1 MNQPIRLSIG
11 GMSCAGCV
19 ASVQDALSSVD
30 GAVEVDV
37 SLGERTATIT
47 GKVDAGDLIGAV
59 QKAGFEAALLQS
71 EEDESAKEEAE
82 LKEYRTLWRRAI
94 IAGCIGLLLFIPGMA
109 GLIPPPQQAQGI
121 WIGISLVT
129 LLVLVFVGGHFF
141 RGAWSAMQNRRANM
155 DTLVSLGTGT
165 AWFYSTLVVLFP
177 NLFPTLARH
186 AYFEA
191 AVIIIALVSLG
202 SALESKARGKTSKA
216 LKKLI
221 GLQPKQASVIR
232 EGFEQKIP
240 LAEVG
245 LDETIRIRPG
255 ERIAVDGVVIDG
267 DSFVDESMLTGE
279 PIPVSKEKGDQLFA
293 GTLNTSGSFLMR
305 AKHIGRETALA
316 QIIEQVRKAQA
327 SKPPIGRLVDR
338 IAAIFVPVVV
348 TIAIIAA
355 AVWYL
360 FGPQPQFGYAVVSFM
375 TILVIACPCALG
387 LATPISIMVGIGRAA
402 GLGIL
407 IRSGDALQQ
416 AGRLTSVVLDKTGTI
431 TEGKPAVTHRL
442 PIEGISESELML
454 LAAGLEQHS
463 EHPIARAI
471 CDAVDKESIPQTD
484 AFNSIRGQGVTATIE
499 GQTARLGNALYM
511 HESSVDISN
520 QTETADELSGQGVTP
535 VYVAKDKQLIGL
547 IGIADSARKDSHE
560 AISGMQ
566 QMGLKVIMLTG
577 DNQRT
582 AQAIAAN
589 VGIDKVI
596 ADVLP
601 ADKAAVI
608 SDLQSKGE
616 IVAMVGDGIND
627 APALAKADVG
637 IAMYT
642 GTDVA
647 IESAGITLMRQSLSG
662 VSDAIAL
669 SKATLKNI
677 KQNLFGA
684 FIYNLFG
691 IPIAAGILYPA
702 FGLLLSP
709 VFAAAAMSMSSVTVV
724 SNALRLRH
732 TLSTFPR
739 IS

>member
-71 EEDESAKEEAE
+71 EEDESVKEEAE

-255 ERIAVDGVVIDG
+255 ERIAVDG
-267 DSFVDESMLTGE
+267 
-279 PIPVSKEKGDQLFA
+279 
-293 GTLNTSGSFLMR
+293 
-305 AKHIGRETALA
+305 
-316 QIIEQVRKAQA
+316 
-327 SKPPIGRLVDR
+327 
-338 IAAIFVPVVV
+338 
-348 TIAIIAA
+348 
-355 AVWYL
+355 
-360 FGPQPQFGYAVVSFM
+360 
-375 TILVIACPCALG
+375 
-387 LATPISIMVGIGRAA
+387 
-402 GLGIL
+402 
-407 IRSGDALQQ
+407 
-416 AGRLTSVVLDKTGTI
+416 
-431 TEGKPAVTHRL
+431 
-442 PIEGISESELML
+442 
-454 LAAGLEQHS
+454 
-463 EHPIARAI
+463 
-471 CDAVDKESIPQTD
+471 
-484 AFNSIRGQGVTATIE
+484 
-499 GQTARLGNALYM
+499 
-511 HESSVDISN
+511 
-520 QTETADELSGQGVTP
+520 
-535 VYVAKDKQLIGL
+535 
-547 IGIADSARKDSHE
+547 
-560 AISGMQ
+560 
-566 QMGLKVIMLTG
+566 
-577 DNQRT
+577 
-582 AQAIAAN
+582 
-589 VGIDKVI
+589 
-596 ADVLP
+596 
-601 ADKAAVI
+601 
-608 SDLQSKGE
+608 
-616 IVAMVGDGIND
+616 
-627 APALAKADVG
+627 
-637 IAMYT
+637 
-642 GTDVA
+642 
-647 IESAGITLMRQSLSG
+647 
-662 VSDAIAL
+662 
-669 SKATLKNI
+669 
-677 KQNLFGA
+677 
-684 FIYNLFG
+684 
-691 IPIAAGILYPA
+691 
-702 FGLLLSP
+702 
-709 VFAAAAMSMSSVTVV
+709 
-724 SNALRLRH
+724 
-732 TLSTFPR
+732 
-739 IS
+739 

>member
-221 GLQPKQASVIR
+221 GLQSKQASVIR

-732 TLSTFPR
+732 TSL
-739 IS
+739 

>member
-1 MNQPIRLSIG
+1 MSKPIRLSIG

-19 ASVQDALSSVD
+19 ASVEDALSSVD
-30 GAVEVDV
+30 GAIEVNV
-37 SLGERTATIT
+37 SLGERTATIS
-47 GKVDAGDLIGAV
+47 GKADVDDLIGAV
-59 QKAGFEAALLQS
+59 QKAGFDAALLQS

-82 LKEYRTLWRRAI
+82 LHEYRILWRRAI
-94 IAGCIGLLLFIPGMA
+94 IAGCIGLLLFVTGMA
-109 GLIPPPQQAQGI
+109 GLIPPPHEAQGT
-121 WIGISLVT
+121 WIGISLLT

-141 RGAWSAMQNRRANM
+141 RGAWIALVNRRANM

-202 SALESKARGKTSKA
+202 SALESKARGKTSQA

-232 EGFEQKIP
+232 EGFEQQIP
-240 LAEVG
+240 LTEVG

-255 ERIAVDGVVIDG
+255 ERIAVDGVVIEG

-348 TIAIIAA
+348 TIAIVAA
-355 AVWYL
+355 TIWYF

-416 AGRLTSVVLDKTGTI
+416 AGKLTCVVLDKTGTI

-442 PIEGISESELML
+442 PVEGVNESEMML
-454 LAAGLEQHS
+454 LAAALEQHS

-471 CDAVDKESIPQTD
+471 CDAVDETSIPQTGD
-484 AFNSIRGQGVTATIE
+484 FNSIRGQGVTASVDSR
-499 GQTARLGNALYM
+499 AVKLGNALYM
-511 HESSVDISN
+511 RESKVDLSTV
-520 QTETADELSGQGVTP
+520 TEIADELASQGVTP
-535 VYVAKDKQLIGL
+535 VYVARDKRLIGV
-547 IGIADSARKDSHE
+547 IGIADRARKDSHE

-566 QMGLKVIMLTG
+566 KMGLRVIMLTG

-582 AQAIAAN
+582 AQAIAAD
-589 VGIDKVI
+589 VGINEVI

-608 SDLQSKGE
+608 SDLQQQGE

-627 APALAKADVG
+627 APALAQANVG

-647 IESAGITLMRQSLSG
+647 IESAGITLMRQSLTG

-669 SKATLKNI
+669 SKATLGNI

-724 SNALRLRH
+724 SNALRLRR
-732 TLSTFPR
+732 TPL
-739 IS
+739 

>member
-732 TLSTFPR
+732 TSL
-739 IS
+739 

>member
-732 TLSTFPR
+732 LSTFPR

>member
-402 GLGIL
+402 GIGIL

-724 SNALRLRH
+724 SNALRLRR
-732 TLSTFPR
+732 TSL
-739 IS
+739 

>member
-121 WIGISLVT
+121 WIGISLAT

-402 GLGIL
+402 GIGIL

-724 SNALRLRH
+724 SNALRLRR
-732 TLSTFPR
+732 TSL
-739 IS
+739 

>member
-71 EEDESAKEEAE
+71 EEDESVKEEAE

-724 SNALRLRH
+724 SNALRLRR
-732 TLSTFPR
+732 TSL
-739 IS
+739 

>member
-724 SNALRLRH
+724 SNALRLRR
-732 TLSTFPR
+732 TSL
-739 IS
+739 

>member
-71 EEDESAKEEAE
+71 EEDESVKEEAE

-616 IVAMVGDGIND
+616 VVAMVGDGIND

-724 SNALRLRH
+724 SNALRLRR
-732 TLSTFPR
+732 TSL
-739 IS
+739 